1 MKKLVRAKKISAAVA
16 LALASGGWHGVAFA
30 EDASEEGS
38 PAQIDISNPMEE
50 IVVQARLKS
59 SAEALIGER
68 MDDDVVM
75 DFIDAEFISRV
86 GDSTVA
92 AALKR
97 VSGLS
102 LVDGKF
108 VYVRGLGE
116 RYSSTLLNGSVIPSP
131 DLTRSVIPLDLIP
144 TTIVQSLAVQK
155 AYSADMPAAFG
166 GGSVNIRTKSI
177 PEQFTYGIDVGVGV
191 DSENESDH
199 LSYNGGGDD
208 EWGTDDGTRA
218 LPAFVSQTMDEY
230 QGNVEVQQLLSSMQS
245 RGMPNASLADAQL
258 LNRELAV
265 ALNRDL
271 SVQEEDSEPNY
282 ELKGHI
288 GNNFYLSDE
297 WEFGFLASASYKRG
311 WDDTRAISR
320 NFQFPDEEF
329 EDEIESTRRTD
340 LHGNINLGVRFTDDH
355 RIETLSL
362 YLRNTDDETAIRD
375 YFNENRQKSDGF
387 GFREYRF
394 TFEERDLTV
403 NQIMGE
409 HFFGAATREKLPDWA
424 IIEWLEDVL
433 PEESKITW
441 KYSDSRAATDIPN
454 EVTVAGITDTDPVTG
469 EVLSSAVDL
478 DTRAALYRFTDLED
492 DVENGGWNW
501 SIPLT
506 TSASLIELSGGYEWN
521 RKYRVYEQQQ
531 FSIGAFR
538 VGDTSVLE
546 GPLTD
551 VFSADNILSTSND
564 FIFGVPGANNQSYLA
579 ATTLDALFGKI
590 DWTYDDT
597 WRVMAGLRWEDY
609 SQVALD
615 WNVNGYTI
623 QNPQVTTDVATLEEA
638 VFKEDEFYPSF
649 ALTYM
654 TEWWAEI
661 FQLRFGYSQTVVRP
675 DLREITDSGYI
686 DPITDALVLGKPG
699 VTPSDLT
706 NYDLRAEWFFDS
718 GDNLTVSLFYKDIE
732 NPIEFFEAAA
742 SDTNTAREIINA
754 ESGEVYGVE
763 FEGFKGLGF
772 LGDWGDAF
780 FVQGNVTIQESEIVA
795 GAEAD
800 APTNPVR
807 ELSGASEYVVNAIL
821 GYDSYNGSHAAT
833 MSYNVFGERLFVA
846 GRNGAPDGFE
856 QPFHSLD
863 FTYTW
868 FPTDNIT
875 LKLRLRNLLDEEITI
890 EREGVETFAEKPG
903 RIAALNFQ
911 WDF

>member
-1 MKKLVRAKKISAAVA
+1 MKILIRVKKISAAVA
-16 LALASGGWHGVAFA
+16 LAIGSAAVTSSAFA
-30 EDASEEGS
+30 QESRPE
-38 PAQIDISNPMEE
+38 IDIVNPMEE

-59 SAEALIGER
+59 SAEELIGER

-92 AALKR
+92 GALRR

-102 LVDGKF
+102 LVNDKF

-131 DLTRSVIPLDLIP
+131 DLTRSVIPLDLFP
-144 TTIVQSLAVQK
+144 TTIVESLAVQK
-155 AYSADMPAAFG
+155 AYSSDMPAAFG
-166 GGSVNIRTKSI
+166 GGAVDIRTKGI
-177 PEQFTYGIDVGVGV
+177 PDDFTYGIDVGLGY
-191 DSENESDH
+191 DTENRSKH
-199 LSYNGGGDD
+199 LSYNGGSDD

-218 LPAFVSQTMDEY
+218 ISPFILSTMNEY
-230 QGNVEVQQLLSSMQS
+230 QGNVEVQNLLSAMQS
-245 RGMPNASLADAQL
+245 RGMPDATLADAQQ

-265 ALNRDL
+265 ALNRDI
-271 SVQEEDSEPNY
+271 SVQEEDDEPNY
-282 ELKGHI
+282 EVKAHI
-288 GNNFYLSDE
+288 GNNFYLTDE
-297 WEFGFLASASYKRG
+297 WEVGFLTSVSYKRG
-311 WDDTRAISR
+311 WDDTEAISR
-320 NFQFPDEEF
+320 NFQFPEERF
-329 EDEIESTRRTD
+329 EVDQESTRKTD

-355 RIETLSL
+355 RIETLSM

-375 YFNENRQKSDGF
+375 FFNENREKSDGI

-409 HFFGAATREKLPDWA
+409 HYFGAATREKLPDWGL
-424 IIEWLEDVL
+424 INWLEGVL

-441 KYSDSRAATDIPN
+441 KYSESRAATDIPN
-454 EVTVAGITDTDPVTG
+454 EVTVAGTTFNDPATG
-469 EVLSSAVDL
+469 AVIASAVDL
-478 DTRAALYRFTDLED
+478 DTRAAVYRFTDLQDE
-492 DVENGGWNW
+492 VENGGWNW
-501 SIPLT
+501 VIPFLTDTSSI
-506 TSASLIELSGGYEWN
+506 EVSGGYEWN
-521 RKYRVYEQQQ
+521 RKYRLYEQQQ

-538 VGDTSVLE
+538 VENPSVLE
-546 GPLTD
+546 GPLST
-551 VFSADNILSTSND
+551 VFSEENILNPAND
-564 FIFGVPGANNQSYLA
+564 FIFGVPGANNQSYIA
-579 ATTLDALFGKI
+579 ATTTDAVFGKI
-590 DWTYDDT
+590 DWTYDET
-597 WRVMAGLRWEDY
+597 WRVMLGLRWEDY

-615 WNVNGYTI
+615 WNINGYTI
-623 QNPQVTTDVATLEEA
+623 ENPQITTDVETLEEA
-638 VFKEDEFYPSF
+638 VFKEDEIYPSF

-661 FQLRFGYSQTVVRP
+661 FQLRVAYSETVVRP

-699 VTPSDLT
+699 VIPSDIK
-706 NYDLRAEWFFDS
+706 NYDIRAEWFFDS
-718 GDNLTVSLFYKDIE
+718 GDNLTVSLYYKDIQ

-754 ESGEVYGVE
+754 EQGEVYGVE
-763 FEGFKGLGF
+763 FEGLKSLGF

-780 FVQGNVTIQESEIVA
+780 FLQGNVTLQDSEITA
-795 GAEAD
+795 GAQAD
-800 APTNPVR
+800 APTNPTR

-821 GYDSYNGSHAAT
+821 GYDSYNGEHAAT
-833 MSYNVFGERLFVA
+833 LSYNVFGERLFVA

-868 FPTDNIT
+868 FPTDYIT

-890 EREGVETFAEKPG
+890 EREGVETFSEAPG
-903 RIAALNFQ
+903 QVAALNFQ
-911 WDF
+911 WNF